1 MQKPLAIGLI
11 VVSIIGLYLGVN
23 LTEKHFLLIHQPEVD
38 FDSVCDQSETLNCSK
53 VNSSKYSSFDLGEG
67 RAELPIAIP
76 AIGFFALSGCVALF
90 LLGGAAV
97 ERKKK
102 ALAALVLLADFGVA
116 FGLYLIY
123 IQAFKVKAWCL
134 FCLGVDASTLGVG
147 LLAFFA
153 HGGGIKGVIDDL
165 KAPDMG
171 LAAMGLVVMLAITGG
186 AYGNYNG
193 KVRAVGGLDKE
204 TLAGNEDKPTRAKT
218 DDHGHSE
225 GDGHNHDEASK
236 ALADMSPEEK
246 EAALAESRT
255 AIKEFLTAHAQQE
268 RKELTINSYDG
279 TKGNPNARVTIIE
292 WADFECPHCKQAA
305 FYMQDIVQRYY
316 DHVYMAFR
324 NYPLG
329 KPCNTEVSRNM
340 HPMSCE
346 AAWGTQCARREG
358 VFFDFHNQAFDAQGS
373 LSSRR
378 LEKIAV
384 AVGMDKGWY
393 QECINRNDIRNEVVD
408 QLQQGRDVGVRGTP
422 TFFVNGR
429 ELLSIHPLAVE
440 AAIRYELIEAGLDP
454 AQLPPD
460 NEDLFPN

>member
-1 MQKPLAIGLI
+1 MQKRLAIGLL
-11 VVSIIGLYLGVN
+11 VVSIVGMYLGAN
-23 LTEKHFLLIHQPEVD
+23 LTQKHFLLIHQPDVD
-38 FDSVCDQSETLNCSK
+38 FDSVCDQSDTLNCSK

-76 AIGFFALSGCVALF
+76 AIGFFALSACVGLF
-90 LLGGAAV
+90 LFGGAAP

-102 ALAALVLLADFGVA
+102 ALAGLVLLADFGVA
-116 FGLYLIY
+116 FGLYLVY
-123 IQAFKVKAWCL
+123 VQAFKIKAWCL
-134 FCLGVDASTLGVG
+134 FCLGVDGCTLGVG

-153 HGGGIKGVIDDL
+153 HGGGIKGVFEDL
-165 KAPDMG
+165 KTPDRG
-171 LAAMGLVVMLAITGG
+171 LAAMGLVVLLAVSGG

-204 TLAGNEDKPTRAKT
+204 TLAGNEESSPAKVADSHSE
-218 DDHGHSE
+218 DDGHGH
-225 GDGHNHDEASK
+225 GDAPK
-236 ALADMSPEEK
+236 ALEDMSPEER

-255 AIKEFLTAHAQQE
+255 AIQEFLTSHAQQE
-268 RKELTINSYDG
+268 RKELTINPYDG
-279 TKGNPNARVTIIE
+279 TKGNPNAKVTIVE

-373 LSSRR
+373 LSSKR

-384 AVGMDKGWY
+384 AVGMDKAWY
-393 QECINRNDIRNEVVD
+393 QECINRNDIRTEVVD

-440 AAIRYELIEAGLDP
+440 AAIRFELVEAGVDP
-454 AQLPPD
+454 AMLPPD
-460 NEDLFPN
+460 NENLFPQ